1 MSDIIIP
8 ATMSA
13 TMSSDFPMSELSDTF
28 AAGIIPNSVSLS
40 IENEV
45 SQESNPFEHLEL
57 SPNKRYALW
66 KRDTVQSW
74 NTWWRQVLISSKT
87 DGKFGYFVWT
97 KAKRSTVWER
107 FEQGADI
114 QNGSP
119 KALCKGCWKVFAHP
133 ELRTGGSSTSTLR
146 RHAEHKKCGS
156 SKTGQG
162 LLSQFGAGTMVSK

>member
-1 MSDIIIP
+1 METVSRSGLLLWDRTALKSVRSGPVPVPQSGP
-8 ATMSA
+8 A
-13 TMSSDFPMSELSDTF
+13 
-28 AAGIIPNSVSLS
+28 SL
-40 IENEV
+40 
-45 SQESNPFEHLEL
+45 
-57 SPNKRYALW
+57 PNKRYALW

-114 QNGSP
+114 QNSSP

-133 ELRTGGSSTSTLR
+133 ELRTSGSSTSTLR
-146 RHAEHKKCGS
+146 CHAEHKKCGG

-162 LLSQFGAGTMVSK
+162 LLSQFGAGNMVSK